1 MWNCTEL
8 DLFVN
13 EVHQVTR
20 TGDIGIIIIVSCLF
34 VLGALLIVAGEQL
47 VRPLGAIVGGIGG
60 TTATFI
66 VTAMFDMPCEPRLIT
81 SGIVGIFTAGLAL
94 FVLKTG
100 IFLLGAGGLAAVTHL
115 VYDSL
120 PLQSPLDGGFSLLGR
135 SGYYYIAMLVAIVVG
150 GLISYFQRR
159 NVLRIT
165 SSLLGGGAWTLVIFI
180 VCDSNETQFPQ
191 VASLGVL
198 FACTLIGVTTQRW
211 RERRRRKNERG
222 RRRED
227 MPSIGIPVMNGSRI

>member
-20 TGDIGIIIIVSCLF
+20 AGDIGIMIIVSSLF
-34 VLGALLIVAGEQL
+34 VLGGLLIAAGEQL

-60 TTATFI
+60 TVATFI

-120 PLQSPLDGGFSLLGR
+120 PLQSPPDNGFALLGR
-135 SGYYYIAMLVAIVVG
+135 SGYYYIAMLVAVVVG
-150 GLISYFQRR
+150 GLVSYFQRK

-165 SSLLGGGAWTLVIFI
+165 SSLLGGGAWTLAVFI
-180 VCDSNETQFPQ
+180 VCDRNEAPFPQ
-191 VASLGVL
+191 VASLGIL
-198 FACTLIGVTTQRW
+198 FGCTLIGVAIQRW
-211 RERRRRKNERG
+211 RERRRRKKKER

-227 MPSIGIPVMNGSRI
+227 MPPIGIPVMNGSRI